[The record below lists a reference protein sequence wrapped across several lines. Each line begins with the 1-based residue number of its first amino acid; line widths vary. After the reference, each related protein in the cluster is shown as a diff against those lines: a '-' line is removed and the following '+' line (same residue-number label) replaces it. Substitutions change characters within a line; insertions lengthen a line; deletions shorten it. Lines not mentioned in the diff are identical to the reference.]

1 MKHALLLFFLTLLF
15 TGCGRMVW
23 FFDYTPPR
31 VMEVHVDEGV
41 TVTFSE
47 EMSGPVTEEAFRMVI
62 DDLPVE
68 GDFTWTGTSMNFT
81 PYIPFEENP
90 VYRITLDT
98 GAEDLHGNSL
108 AEVYT
113 TSPDR
118 SSDTEPPRVIEYS
131 PVLGECIHEPRPP
144 VTITFSEPVVTEHF
158 LPALRVSPV
167 FAFSIEWNSGCDA
180 VVLHPLED
188 LRKNTEYRISVG
200 SECTDEASNGLRPEC
215 DFYFRTTREETPE
228 LTSVKALGSGLV
240 LEGLETRET
249 NQGIRHDDDFELNFS
264 QAVQDMDIDS
274 MVFFGPDTAA
284 TFREEGESKIILSP
298 DTPLEYGKEY
308 SLTILDKT
316 YNLYCNNEES
326 MPPAVTDIY
335 VCTDGTAVTEMLLQ
349 HSITES
355 SGTADFYV
363 FLASYTGVTF
373 SGVLDSFDIDITNA
387 CIELEILTVT
397 ENPTL
402 PDGLREPGDTETV
415 YRFSGT
421 ILDSPPPGIVSFS
434 FDTGLVSGTGV
445 HLPREA
451 VFQISNL

>member
-1 MKHALLLFFLTLLF
+1 MKQVPLLFLLTLLLA
-15 TGCGRMVW
+15 GCGRMVW

-31 VMEVHVDEGV
+31 VMEVRVDEGV

-47 EMSGPVTEEAFRMVI
+47 EMSRPVTEEAFRMVV

-68 GDFTWTGTSMNFT
+68 GDFTWKGSSMYFT
-81 PYIPFEENP
+81 PYIPFQENP
-90 VYRITLDT
+90 VYLVTLDT

-113 TSPDR
+113 ASPDR
-118 SSDTEPPRVIEYS
+118 SSDTDPPRVTEYS
-131 PVLGECIHEPRPP
+131 PARGERVHDPRPP
-144 VTITFSEPVVTEHF
+144 VTISFSEPVLPENF

-167 FAFSIEWNSGCDA
+167 FTFSIEWNSGCES
-180 VVLHPLED
+180 VILLPLED
-188 LRKNTEYRISVG
+188 LRKDTEYRISVG

-215 DFYFRTTREETPE
+215 AFYFKTTREETPE
-228 LTSVKALGSGLV
+228 LTSVKALASGVV
-240 LEGLETRET
+240 LEDLETREV
-249 NQGIRHDDDFELNFS
+249 NKGIRHDDVFELNFS
-264 QAVQDMDIDS
+264 QALREMDIDS
-274 MVFFGPDTAA
+274 MVALGPDTAA
-284 TFREEGESKIILSP
+284 TFRAEGESTFILSP

-308 SLTILDKT
+308 SLTILDET

-326 MPPAVTDIY
+326 MPPAITDIY
-335 VCTDGTAVTEMLLQ
+335 ICTDGAGATEMLLQ

-387 CIELEILTVT
+387 CIDLEILTVT

-421 ILDSPPPGIVSFS
+421 ILDPPPPGIVSFS
-434 FDTGLVSGTGV
+434 FDTRLVSKTGV
-445 HLPREA
+445 RLPREA